1 MVQISGVGKDDPISG
16 VPPFSRQLAGGVPT
30 WSAGDHYYALLLRDE
45 FMARVT
51 SVTLGEHFN
60 RFVGDMI
67 QSGRYGNTSEV
78 ILDALRLMEARE
90 QRIQNVREMVLA
102 GLNSP
107 VSKNSMD
114 DIFVMAAKDL
124 NV

>member
-1 MVQISGVGKDDPISG
+1 
-16 VPPFSRQLAGGVPT
+16 
-30 WSAGDHYYALLLRDE
+30 
-45 FMARVT
+45 MARVT

-67 QSGRYGNTSEV
+67 QSGRYDNTSEV
-78 ILDALRLMEARE
+78 VLDALRLMEARE

-114 DIFVMAAKDL
+114 DIFVMAQRRT
-124 NV
+124 

>member
-1 MVQISGVGKDDPISG
+1 MLPLVSISTGSLV
-16 VPPFSRQLAGGVPT
+16 
-30 WSAGDHYYALLLRDE
+30 
-45 FMARVT
+45 M
-51 SVTLGEHFN
+51 
-60 RFVGDMI
+60 
-67 QSGRYGNTSEV
+67 
-78 ILDALRLMEARE
+78 RLMEARE

-107 VSKNSMD
+107 VSKNSLD

>member
-1 MVQISGVGKDDPISG
+1 
-16 VPPFSRQLAGGVPT
+16 
-30 WSAGDHYYALLLRDE
+30 
-45 FMARVT
+45 MARVT